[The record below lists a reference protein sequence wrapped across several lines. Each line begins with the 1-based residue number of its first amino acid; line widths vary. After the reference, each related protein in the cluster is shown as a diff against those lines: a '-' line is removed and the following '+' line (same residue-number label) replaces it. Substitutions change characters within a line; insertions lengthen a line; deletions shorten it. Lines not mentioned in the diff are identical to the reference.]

1 MQKTSDSVGYISTVD
16 EKRETLGTQIM
27 RAGDAFLNAPY
38 KQEAGET
45 LSELG
50 KDICRNLEGII
61 NKARDIG
68 FRGCLFIQM
77 LELPMPD
84 HLGLPCVHI
93 KFYGRAT
100 RPSPIWNSSLYA
112 HHEGDNCPTLLYCL
126 PRIQD
131 HQEILKNPNKYTPNT
146 VFWTRL
152 MLNGLLF

>member
-1 MQKTSDSVGYISTVD
+1 MQKTSDNIGYISTVD
-16 EKRETLGTQIM
+16 DKRETLGTQIM

-61 NKARDIG
+61 NKARDQG
-68 FRGCLFIQM
+68 FRERLFIHM

-93 KFYGRAT
+93 KFYGRAS
-100 RPSPIWNSSLYA
+100 RPDPIWNSSLYT
-112 HHEGDNCPTLLYCL
+112 HDDGDNAPKLEWCL

-131 HQEILKNPNKYTPNT
+131 HREILDNPCKYTPNQ
-146 VFWTRL
+146 VRWVDL
-152 MLNGLLF
+152 MLKGFLF